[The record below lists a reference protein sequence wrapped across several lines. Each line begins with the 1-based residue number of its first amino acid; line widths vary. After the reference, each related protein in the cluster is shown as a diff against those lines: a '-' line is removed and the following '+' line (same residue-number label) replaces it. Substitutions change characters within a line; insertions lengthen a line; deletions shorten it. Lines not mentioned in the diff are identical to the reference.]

1 MGSIG
6 NLNGNSIPGID
17 PLWQLLETSSQ
28 ASQVVAVPWGSDQ
41 ITVSQLAQFFQQ
53 LAVLQNTNPTE
64 FKKMAAEE
72 AARLTE
78 AAQQSTDPNQS
89 QLLQGLAAKFQDA
102 AQSGDLSSF
111 DPSASAAQGTPDG
124 AAPDGGSGVSAVST
138 GATYP
143 TPTYPTPTYP
153 TPTDTVDPS
162 NTTGATNATLS
173 PALSSTATTAGG

>member
-6 NLNGNSIPGID
+6 NLNGNSIPGVD

-64 FKKMAAEE
+64 FKRLAAEE
-72 AARLTE
+72 ATQLSD
-78 AAQQSTDPNQS
+78 AAQQSPDPNQS
-89 QLLQGLAAKFQDA
+89 QLLQGLAVKFQDA

-111 DPSASAAQGTPDG
+111 EPSASVGQSSPQD
-124 AAPDGGSGVSAVST
+124 APNGGSGISTDSNVITSPAVMD
-138 GATYP
+138 A
-143 TPTYPTPTYP
+143 
-153 TPTDTVDPS
+153 VDPS
-162 NTTGATNATLS
+162 TPTGATNTTLS
-173 PALSSTATTAGG
+173 PVLSAAATTSGN